1 MNLLLTFVDQS
12 DKAIPKLDHH
22 PSCYS
27 LLSQISRFCL
37 ELWRAEGPYLAES
50 THYPPQGTA
59 LPTVTYVVVLKL
71 GHTAYLNG
79 K

>member
-1 MNLLLTFVDQS
+1 MQWQQIMNVHRRILPTLTDESVVDQS

-59 LPTVTYVVVLKL
+59 DLR
-71 GHTAYLNG
+71 
-79 K
+79 